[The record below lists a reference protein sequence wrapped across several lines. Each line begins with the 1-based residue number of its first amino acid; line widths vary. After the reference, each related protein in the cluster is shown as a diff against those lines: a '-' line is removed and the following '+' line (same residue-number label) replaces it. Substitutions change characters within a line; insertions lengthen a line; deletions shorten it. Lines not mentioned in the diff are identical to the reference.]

1 MEASDIAEQAAAII
15 EHNHLSSII
24 EVVQSRGEDLQL
36 TERVDLIISEW
47 MGTLLLVMLYVYH
60 STVVVD

>member
-1 MEASDIAEQAAAII
+1 MEASDIAEQAAAIV

-36 TERVDLIISEW
+36 SERVDLIISEW
-47 MGTLLLVMLYVYH
+47 MGTLLLVML
-60 STVVVD
+60 